1 MKKAS
6 IILFCI
12 GCFFSVQAQIES
24 GKVGKEAEKVKQVK
38 TKKVK
43 EKKEIGELAE
53 NSFFMAFD
61 LGQSYRNLQ
70 PTTGLFGKPLGSK
83 VDETPMLNF
92 GAQIGI
98 RSKLSQNFFFTG
110 GIGLTQYGEQYTLS
124 LPDSS
129 STYKT
134 SYRHLSLPLGLQYVT
149 GKKVRFSASFGLQ
162 PQLFMAY
169 RQESSIRNSENVESK
184 EAIKQNTS
192 IQPFTLATFAELG
205 LEIPLDNK
213 VSLVVSPLF
222 RYQLT
227 STFQRQ
233 TPHRHNAYSAGLK
246 IGMVIGF

>member
-12 GCFFSVQAQIES
+12 GSFFSVQAQIES

-43 EKKEIGELAE
+43 EKKELGEIAD
-53 NSFFMAFD
+53 NSFIMAFD

-83 VDETPMLNF
+83 EDETPSLNF
-92 GAQIGI
+92 AANVGI
-98 RSKLSQNFFFTG
+98 RSKLAQNYFFVG
-110 GIGLTQYGEQYTLS
+110 GIGLAQYGEQYALS

-134 SYRHLSLPLGLQYVT
+134 SYRHLALPLGIQYVI
-149 GKKVRFSASFGLQ
+149 GRKIRFSASLGFQ
-162 PQLFMAY
+162 PQLFMRY
-169 RQESSIRNSENVESK
+169 RQESTIRNSENAESK
-184 EAIKQNTS
+184 ETIKQNTT

-213 VSLVVSPLF
+213 VSLIVSPLF

-233 TPHRHNAYSAGLK
+233 TPHRHNAFYGGLK
-246 IGMVIGF
+246 VGMIIGF